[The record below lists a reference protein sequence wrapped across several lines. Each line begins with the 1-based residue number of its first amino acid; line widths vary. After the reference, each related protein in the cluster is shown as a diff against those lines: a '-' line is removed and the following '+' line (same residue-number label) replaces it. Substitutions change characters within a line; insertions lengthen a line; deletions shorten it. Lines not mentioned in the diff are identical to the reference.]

1 MAVLKQA
8 GKNHVKLTDDRDVK
22 DLGIK
27 RSAIKG
33 FFGEE
38 GSRPG
43 LLWDEPKACDWSKA
57 DDAL

>member
-1 MAVLKQA
+1 LAVLKQA

-22 DLGIK
+22 DLGMK
-27 RSAIKG
+27 HSAIKG
-33 FFGEE
+33 FFG
-38 GSRPG
+38 GRIGPG